1 MRRKK
6 ATKRNHPAFT
16 YPKHLEPRSGQASR
30 DDQGAADQDPAITVS
45 LTERL
50 IEQAP
55 PTFSSFFIEEP
66 KLVFGDGELCADP
79 KTGITAFGPIASGI
93 SKREIRIGVI
103 GTGQGINAMRAY
115 LDLTHARIEPGRN
128 SKGKFFDTFCFPDFP
143 GVDKSFR
150 VTFITDPRIQRS
162 IPLDYFKNAVISNN
176 PATRLRDVVALVTKE
191 LGALA
196 TAEPNPD
203 VVAIVLPPEVETAC
217 KTIGA
222 EFASLKI
229 KLTPVQRIH
238 RKFEKVKQSG
248 QELLGLVFDESEAQ
262 DGQTGFWNI
271 HHALKAHAMS
281 SGLTTQ
287 LAWESTLRGQSGNQD
302 PASTAWNFMTALYYK
317 AGNIPWQL
325 ERMPQNTCF
334 VGVSFYKESPH
345 PNAGMQSSLAQVFS
359 GAGEGLVLKGERA
372 IVDKK
377 RDRKAHLDERG
388 AELLLSRALATYEA
402 VHQNRPT
409 RVVVHKTSRYW
420 PEELSGFKKALGD
433 IRRSDFLALEYLDHR
448 FMRCGK
454 EPPLRG
460 TVISLTDTHHVV
472 YTQGYVPFLRT
483 YPGMRIPNP
492 LEIVEHHGD
501 STAEM
506 ICSEILSLTKVNWN
520 SCFFGSSVPITIRFA
535 KSVGKIIAELPVG
548 VTPQTKYKFY
558 M

>member
-6 ATKRNHPAFT
+6 PNKRSRPKFS
-16 YPKHLEPRSGQASR
+16 YPKHLEPRSDQGNR
-30 DDQGAADQDPAITVS
+30 DDRGARDQEVEVAAS

-66 KLVFGDGELCADP
+66 KLVFGGGELCADP
-79 KTGITAFGPIASGI
+79 KTGIASFGPIASGL
-93 SKREIRIGVI
+93 SNREIRIGVI
-103 GTGQGINAMRAY
+103 GTGQGIDAMRAY
-115 LDLTHARIEPGRN
+115 LDRAHSRIEPGRN

-143 GVDKSFR
+143 GIEKSFR
-150 VTFITDPRIQRS
+150 AAFTTEQRIQRS
-162 IPLDYFKNAVISNN
+162 IPLEYFKQAVKSNN
-176 PATRLRDVVALVTKE
+176 PATRLRDVIALVSRE

-203 VVAIVLPPEVETAC
+203 VVAIVLPPEVEAAC
-217 KTIGA
+217 KAIGA

-229 KLTPVQRIH
+229 KLTPAQKIH
-238 RKFEKVKQSG
+238 RKFEKIRQSG
-248 QELLGLVFDESEAQ
+248 QATLGLVFDESDGE

-271 HHALKAHAMS
+271 HHAIKAHAMS

-287 LAWESTLRGQSGNQD
+287 FAWESTLRGQSGNQD

-325 ERMPQNTCF
+325 ERMPENTCF

-345 PNAGMQSSLAQVFS
+345 PNANMQSSLAQVFS
-359 GAGEGLVLKGERA
+359 GAGEGIVLKGERA
-372 IVDKK
+372 VVDKK

-388 AELLLSRALATYEA
+388 AELLLRRALETYEA

-409 RVVVHKTSRYW
+409 RVVVHKTTRYW
-420 PEELSGFKKALGD
+420 PEELSGFRKALGD
-433 IRRSDFLALEYLDHR
+433 IRRSDFLALEHLDHR
-448 FMRCGK
+448 FMRFGK

-460 TVISLTDTHHVV
+460 TVISLADTHHVL

-483 YPGMRIPNP
+483 YPGLRIPNP
-492 LEIVEHHGD
+492 LEVVEHHGD
-501 STAEM
+501 STAEAV
-506 ICSEILSLTKVNWN
+506 CSEILALTKVNWN
-520 SCFFGSSVPITIRFA
+520 SCFFGGSVPITIRFA
-535 KSVGKIIAELPVG
+535 KSVGKIIAELPPG

>member
-1 MRRKK
+1 MRRKR
-6 ATKRNHPAFT
+6 ATKRNRPAFS
-16 YPKHLEPRSGQASR
+16 YPKHLEPTSDQTVQDKTAAAEQDSGSA
-30 DDQGAADQDPAITVS
+30 VS
-45 LTERL
+45 LAERL

-66 KLVFGDGELCADP
+66 RLVFGDGELCADP
-79 KTGITAFGPIASGI
+79 KTGIAAYGPITSGLT
-93 SKREIRIGVI
+93 KREIRVGVS
-103 GTGQGINAMRAY
+103 GTGQGIDAMRTY
-115 LDLTHARIEPGRN
+115 LDLAHSRIEPGRN
-128 SKGKFFDTFCFPDFP
+128 SKGKFFDAFCFPDFP
-143 GVDKSFR
+143 GIDKSFR
-150 VTFITDPRIQRS
+150 VTFSTDQRIQRS
-162 IPLDYFKNAVISNN
+162 IPMDYFKNAVKSNN
-176 PATRLRDVVALVTKE
+176 PATRLRDVIALVTRE
-191 LGALA
+191 LSALA
-196 TAEPNPD
+196 TVEPNPD
-203 VVAIVLPPEVETAC
+203 VVAIVLPPGVEAAC

-229 KLTPVQRIH
+229 KLTPVQKLH
-238 RKFEKVKQSG
+238 RKLEKAKQRG
-248 QELLGLVFDESEAQ
+248 QEILGLVFDESEVQ

-287 LAWESTLRGQSGNQD
+287 LVWENTLRGQSGNQD

-325 ERMPQNTCF
+325 ERVPQNTCY
-334 VGVSFYKESPH
+334 VGVSFFKESPH
-345 PNAGMQSSLAQVFS
+345 PDAGMQSSLAQVFS

-372 IVDKK
+372 FVDKK

-433 IRRSDFLALEYLDHR
+433 IQRFDFLALEHLDHR

-460 TVISLTDTHHVV
+460 TVISLTDMHHVL
-472 YTQGYVPFLRT
+472 YTQGYIPFLRT

-501 STAEM
+501 STTEV
-506 ICSEILSLTKVNWN
+506 ICSEILALTKVNWN

-535 KSVGKIIAELPVG
+535 KSVGKIIAELPPG
-548 VTPQTKYKFY
+548 VNPQTKYKFY

>member
-1 MRRKK
+1 MRRKR
-6 ATKRNHPAFT
+6 ATKRRQPGFS
-16 YPKHLEPRSGQASR
+16 YPKNLEPRGGRESHDQRTTTGQDAA
-30 DDQGAADQDPAITVS
+30 GAVS

-55 PTFSSFFIEEP
+55 PTFPSFFIDEP

-79 KTGITAFGPIASGI
+79 KTGISAFGPIASGL
-93 SKREIRIGVI
+93 SKRAIRIGII
-103 GTGQGINAMRAY
+103 GTGKGIDAMRAY
-115 LDLTHARIEPGRN
+115 LDNARTRIEPGLN
-128 SKGKFFDTFCFPDFP
+128 SKGKLFDTFCFPDFP
-143 GVDKSFR
+143 GLDKSFR
-150 VTFITDPRIQRS
+150 VIFDTDPRIQRS
-162 IPLDYFKNAVISNN
+162 IPLDYFKNAVTSNN
-176 PATRLRDVVALVTKE
+176 PATRLREVVTIVTTE

-196 TAEPNPD
+196 TVEPNPD
-203 VVAIVLPPEVETAC
+203 VVVIVMPPEVEEAC

-222 EFASLKI
+222 EFAAMKI
-229 KLTPVQRIH
+229 RLTPVQKIQ
-238 RKFEKVKQSG
+238 RKFEKVRLTG
-248 QELLGLVFDESEAQ
+248 QELLGLTFDEPDRL
-262 DGQTGFWNI
+262 DGQTGYWNI

-287 LAWESTLRGQSGNQD
+287 VAWESTLRGQSGNQD
-302 PASTAWNFMTALYYK
+302 PASTAWNLLTALYYK
-317 AGNIPWQL
+317 SGNIPWQL
-325 ERMPQNTCF
+325 ERVPQNTCF

-345 PNAGMQSSLAQVFS
+345 PNADMQSSLAQVFS

-372 IVDKK
+372 VVDRK
-377 RDRKAHLDERG
+377 RDRKAHLSEGG
-388 AELLLSRALATYEA
+388 AAQLLSRALATYEA

-420 PEELSGFKKALGD
+420 LEELAGFNKALGN
-433 IRRSDFLALEYLDHR
+433 ISRADFLALEHLDHR

-460 TVISLTDTHHVV
+460 TVISLTDTHHVI
-472 YTQGYVPFLRT
+472 YTQGYIPFLKT

-492 LEIVEHHGD
+492 LEIVEHYGD
-501 STAEM
+501 SSAAV
-506 ICSEILSLTKVNWN
+506 ICEEILALTKVNWN

-535 KSVGKIIAELPVG
+535 KNVGKILAELPPG